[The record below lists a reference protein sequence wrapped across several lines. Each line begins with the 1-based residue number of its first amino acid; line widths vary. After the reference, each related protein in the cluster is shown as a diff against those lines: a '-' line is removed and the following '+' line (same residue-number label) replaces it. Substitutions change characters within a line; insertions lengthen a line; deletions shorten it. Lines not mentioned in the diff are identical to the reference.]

1 MTERGVVV
9 ESKSWNGTCSDL
21 PQTFKR
27 PQMPL
32 PSKRFSESLE
42 LGTTCGGRDP
52 EFGSQR
58 LQLHKNILGRACW
71 NCMK

>member
-1 MTERGVVV
+1 MTERGVV

-42 LGTTCGGRDP
+42 LERDP